1 MAWPAPFARD
11 CARLCVDRT
20 ISHWKAA
27 EAGVDTIRDHGPA
40 RFTVAEV
47 RDGETSR
54 TRAGDR
60 YGSGAPHTAVTSP
73 PSRHSL
79 NARRDDRRQ
88 AAIAEAR
95 IVRLDPARLVAE
107 RPREQVLP
115 DRRDRPETVGI
126 LHRVEPEAV

>member
-40 RFTVAEV
+40 RFAVAAV

-60 YGSGAPHTAVTSP
+60 YGSGAPHTALTSP
-73 PSRHSL
+73 PFAERA
-79 NARRDDRRQ
+79 ARRDDRRQ

-95 IVRLDPARLVAE
+95 VVRLDPARLVAE

-115 DRRDRPETVGI
+115 DRRDCPETVGI